1 MVSNQT
7 NNLVLNHPKQN
18 IYPPE
23 KMFHHISSSLMSND
37 GSMNKPAPD
46 IKELIPP
53 PIIREEDLKRMN
65 ELSKE
70 AGWSVQGEIDYK
82 YIILLNINS
91 SYIIIYIYLNN

>member
-1 MVSNQT
+1 MVSNQSD
-7 NNLVLNHPKQN
+7 NVVPHHPKQHN
-18 IYPPE
+18 YQSE
-23 KMFHHISSSLMSND
+23 KMLHHISSSSIAND
-37 GSMNKPAPD
+37 GILSKPSAD

-82 YIILLNINS
+82 
-91 SYIIIYIYLNN
+91 